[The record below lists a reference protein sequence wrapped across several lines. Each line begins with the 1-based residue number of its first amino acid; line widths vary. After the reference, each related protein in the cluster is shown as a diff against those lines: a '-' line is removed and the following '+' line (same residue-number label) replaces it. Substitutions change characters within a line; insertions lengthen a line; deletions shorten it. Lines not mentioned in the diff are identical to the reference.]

1 MALFK
6 FRKNADLNNGTPDSA
21 EPVESVEALRKKTL
35 HRLIGSGILVVVG
48 VVIFSVGF
56 DRQPRPIPVD
66 VNIRIPSKEGQS
78 PLVIGAVTAP
88 TAAISEA
95 ATTATPASASGSQSV
110 PVAPV
115 PATSAP
121 ANPVAAVP
129 IQQVATAPVIPAPIV
144 PAAKVAPKVS
154 APVATTTPSPQAKVV
169 EKPAATKTTGS
180 SDAERA
186 AALLEGKAVDSKD
199 AATGE
204 RFVVQVGAFADV
216 AKARQARLKL
226 EKAGL
231 KTYTQVAQT
240 SEGKRIRVRVGPFAK
255 RGEAEAAAK
264 KIKSLDLPAAILT
277 L

>member
-88 TAAISEA
+88 TAASSDV
-95 ATTATPASASGSQSV
+95 ATTATPASASQPAAVASAPLTSSAPVIQVAPPAPQATVAPTSPTPVAAPSAKAVPAVAV
-110 PVAPV
+110 PVA
-115 PATSAP
+115 AP
-121 ANPVAAVP
+121 A
-129 IQQVATAPVIPAPIV
+129 PA
-144 PAAKVAPKVS
+144 
-154 APVATTTPSPQAKVV
+154 PQAKLA
-169 EKPAATKTTGS
+169 EKSATSKSTTS

-186 AALLEGKAVDSKD
+186 AALLEGKTVDSKD
-199 AATGE
+199 AASGE

-216 AKARQARLKL
+216 AKARQARIKL